1 MCSYVN
7 SKYPK
12 KKLFSQTI
20 LQFICRQY
28 KQELNSVIVVCSR
41 KKARY
46 GKHGFGIQD
55 LSEWNTH
62 LMRLEE
68 KNTRKVPEK

>member
-12 KKLFSQTI
+12 KKQFSQTI

-41 KKARY
+41 KKLGMANMALEFRIY
-46 GKHGFGIQD
+46 LNGI
-55 LSEWNTH
+55 LI
-62 LMRLEE
+62 
-68 KNTRKVPEK
+68 